1 MFFVSREF
9 SFCYGHRLLGHPG
22 KCCHPH
28 GHNGRAVITLSMPE
42 LNESG
47 MVVDFTDLK
56 ETVGRWIDENLDHK
70 MILAAADPLL
80 PLLKGLGEPVFV
92 TDENPTAET
101 LARLLF
107 DAAASKKI
115 PVVRVEF
122 WETPACRAVYE
133 KE

>member
-22 KCCHPH
+22 KCRHPH

-42 LNESG
+42 LNANG

-56 ETVGRWIDENLDHK
+56 GTVGRWIDENLDHK
-70 MILAAADPLL
+70 MVLAAADPLV
-80 PLLKGLGEPVFV
+80 PLLQELGEPVFV
-92 TDENPTAET
+92 TEQSPTAEMF
-101 LARLLF
+101 AKLLF
-107 DAAASKKI
+107 DAAAAEKI

-133 KE
+133 RV

>member
-22 KCCHPH
+22 KCRHPH

-56 ETVGRWIDENLDHK
+56 GTIGRWIDENLDHK
-70 MILAAADPLL
+70 MILAASDPLL
-80 PLLKGLGEPVFV
+80 PLLRGLGEPVFA

-101 LARLLF
+101 LAKLLF
-107 DAAASKKI
+107 DAAEAQKI
-115 PVVRVEF
+115 PVLRVEF

>member
-22 KCCHPH
+22 KCRHPH

-42 LNESG
+42 LNENG

-56 ETVGRWIDENLDHK
+56 GTIGRWIDENLDHK
-70 MILAAADPLL
+70 MILSAADPLL
-80 PLLKGLGEPVFV
+80 PLLQSLGEPVFAIE
-92 TDENPTAET
+92 ENPTAET
-101 LARLLF
+101 LAKLLF
-107 DAAASKKI
+107 DAAGAEKI

>member
-42 LNESG
+42 LNECG

-56 ETVGRWIDENLDHK
+56 GTIGRWIDENLDHK
-70 MILAAADPLL
+70 MILSAADPLL
-80 PLLKGLGEPVFV
+80 PLLQSLGEPVFAIE
-92 TDENPTAET
+92 ENPTAET
-101 LARLLF
+101 LAKLLF
-107 DAAASKKI
+107 DAADAEKI

>member
-42 LNESG
+42 LNECG

-56 ETVGRWIDENLDHK
+56 GTIGRWIDENLDHK
-70 MILAAADPLL
+70 MILTAADPLL
-80 PLLKGLGEPVFV
+80 PLLRNLGEPVFA
-92 TDENPTAET
+92 TEENPTAET
-101 LARLLF
+101 LAKLLF
-107 DAAASKKI
+107 DAADAEKI

>member
-22 KCCHPH
+22 KCRHPH

-47 MVVDFTDLK
+47 MVVAFTDLK
-56 ETVGRWIDENLDHK
+56 GTIGRWIDENLDHK
-70 MILAAADPLL
+70 MILAASDPLL
-80 PLLKGLGEPVFV
+80 PLLRGLGEPVFA

-101 LARLLF
+101 LAKLLF
-107 DAAASKKI
+107 DAAEAQKI
-115 PVVRVEF
+115 PVLRVEF

>member
-101 LARLLF
+101 LAKLLF

>member
-22 KCCHPH
+22 KCRHPH

-42 LNESG
+42 LNENG

-56 ETVGRWIDENLDHK
+56 GTIGRWIDENLDHK
-70 MILAAADPLL
+70 MILSAADPLL
-80 PLLKGLGEPVFV
+80 PLLQSLGEPVFAIE
-92 TDENPTAET
+92 ENPTAET
-101 LARLLF
+101 LAKLLF
-107 DAAASKKI
+107 DAAVAEKI

>member
-22 KCCHPH
+22 KCRHPH

-42 LNESG
+42 LNENG

-56 ETVGRWIDENLDHK
+56 GTIGRWIDENLDHK
-70 MILAAADPLL
+70 MILSAADPLL
-80 PLLKGLGEPVFV
+80 PLLQSLGEPVFAIE
-92 TDENPTAET
+92 ENPTAET
-101 LARLLF
+101 LAKLLF
-107 DAAASKKI
+107 DAADAEKI

>member
-22 KCCHPH
+22 KCRHPH

-42 LNESG
+42 LNENG
-47 MVVDFTDLK
+47 MVLDFTDLK
-56 ETVGRWIDENLDHK
+56 GTIGRWIDENLDHK
-70 MILAAADPLL
+70 MILSAADPLL
-80 PLLKGLGEPVFV
+80 PLLQSLGEPVFAIE
-92 TDENPTAET
+92 ENPTAET
-101 LARLLF
+101 LAKLLF
-107 DAAASKKI
+107 DAADAEKI